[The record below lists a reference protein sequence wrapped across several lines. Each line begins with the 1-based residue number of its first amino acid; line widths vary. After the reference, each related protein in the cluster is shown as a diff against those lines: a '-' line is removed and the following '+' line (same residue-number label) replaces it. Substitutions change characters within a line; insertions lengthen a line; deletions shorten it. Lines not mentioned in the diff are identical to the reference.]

1 MIVLRALFA
10 LALGTPLLAL
20 ATDEPDTPRLGIA
33 PYEAQYKAS
42 YSGFPIKAEHRLT
55 RTGNSYEI
63 QIKARNFLGK
73 ITEEE
78 LFHMDEQGAI
88 VPDRYRNDRSVMGST
103 RKESMA
109 VDHASDSILAHR
121 KGRESQLDFEPG
133 QLGPLSHQLELAR
146 DLRDGVEELNY
157 AVIIRGSIRDYRY
170 ERRGEEDL
178 ETPMG
183 TLRVLRLE
191 RIRDNSDRET
201 ELWLAPEFNYQPVLL
216 RQKEDGSSYE
226 LTLQSFRFTGESAAV
241 PGAEQQ

>member
-20 ATDEPDTPRLGIA
+20 ATDEPETPRPGIA

-109 VDHASDSILAHR
+109 VDHASGSILAHR
-121 KGRESQLDFEPG
+121 K
-133 QLGPLSHQLELAR
+133 
-146 DLRDGVEELNY
+146 LNY

>member
-1 MIVLRALFA
+1 MLASKALLI

-20 ATDEPDTPRLGIA
+20 ASSEPDDIPRPAIA
-33 PYEAQYKAS
+33 TYEAQYEAS

-55 RTGNSYEI
+55 RSGNGYEI
-63 QIKARNFLGK
+63 RIKARNFLGK

-78 LFHMDEQGAI
+78 LFHIDGQGAI
-88 VPDRYRNDRSVMGST
+88 VPDSYRNDRSIMGTT

-109 VDHASDSILAHR
+109 VDHATSSIRADR
-121 KGRESQLDFEPG
+121 KGRQAQLDFEPG

-146 DLRDGVEELNY
+146 DLQDGVEDLSY
-157 AVIIRGSIRDYRY
+157 AVIIRGSVRDYRY

-178 ETPMG
+178 ETPLG

-191 RIRDNSDRET
+191 RVRDNSDRET
-201 ELWLAPEFNYQPVLL
+201 VLWLAPELNYQPVLL

-226 LTLQSFRFTGESAAV
+226 LTLQSFRFTGESTATPDA
-241 PGAEQQ
+241 GQ